1 MTAIL
6 ERIKAYKLEEIAASK
21 VAVPE
26 HQLEAA
32 AAAAGPTRGFA
43 RRIREVSGTGFAL
56 IGEIK
61 RASPSRGI
69 IRKHFAPAELARAYE
84 AGGACCLSVLTDRPS
99 FRGAP
104 EFLTDARDAC
114 ALPVLRKD
122 FMYDP
127 YQVLEARAW
136 GADCILVIMASVSDA
151 QARELDAAARNLGMD
166 VLLEVHDESELD
178 RAIRLGSELV
188 GINNRDLRTFD
199 VSLETTRS
207 LAPRVPDG
215 RIVVA
220 ESGIADHGDFL
231 DLARHGVRS
240 FLVGE
245 SIMRET
251 DVSAAARRL
260 LSGNGDSR
268 ARNGGLKQCPA

>member
-6 ERIKAYKLEEIAASK
+6 ERIKAYKLEEIAAARA
-21 VAVPE
+21 AVPE
-26 HQLEAA
+26 NRLAA
-32 AAAAGPTRGFA
+32 AAASAGPTRGFA
-43 RRIREVSGTGFAL
+43 RRLRETSGTGFAL

-61 RASPSRGI
+61 RASPSRGV
-69 IRKHFAPAELARAYE
+69 IREHFAPGELARAYE

-99 FRGAP
+99 FQGAP
-104 EFLTDARDAC
+104 EFLTAARGAC

-136 GADCILVIMASVSDA
+136 GADCILVIMASVSDS
-151 QARELDAAARNLGMD
+151 QARELEAAARSCGMD
-166 VLLEVHDESELD
+166 ALLEVHDETELD
-178 RAIRLGSELV
+178 RALLLGSELV

-199 VSLETTRS
+199 VTLETTRS

-215 RIVVA
+215 RTIVS
-220 ESGIADHGDFL
+220 ESGISGHVDFL
-231 DLARHGVRS
+231 DLAGYGVRS

-245 SIMRET
+245 SIMREA
-251 DVSAAARRL
+251 DVTSAVRRL
-260 LSGNGDSR
+260 LSGV
-268 ARNGGLKQCPA
+268 GGGRRRQGGKV